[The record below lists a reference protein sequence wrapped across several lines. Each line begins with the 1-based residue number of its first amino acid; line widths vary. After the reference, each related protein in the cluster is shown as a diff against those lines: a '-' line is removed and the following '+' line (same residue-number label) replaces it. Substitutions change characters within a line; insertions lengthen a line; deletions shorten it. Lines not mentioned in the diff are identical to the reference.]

1 MNLSDRFAGCLLGLA
16 LGDATGAPRE
26 GGVPERAAWLL
37 LGRTLDGRQRW
48 TDDTQMTLARTESL
62 IARHGLD
69 LDDAARRMTQAYQWR
84 RGYGPGAA
92 KVLARIR
99 RGMPWQQA
107 SRSVYPDGS
116 YGNGGAM
123 RVTPLALW
131 FAPDGPAAWQAARA
145 SAAITHAHAEAQWGA
160 DAVALAVCTA
170 LRCSPNDSPVD
181 FWNAWRLSL
190 QADIDQAGSPA
201 YQDELRWADQQL
213 NAANAV
219 AASPRDVQKHLGC
232 GVAARRSVVTAIY
245 LAARYMGQPM
255 DALLRF
261 CLRRTCGGWSRP
273 NGSRRRRARWQT
285 RPLRAAEAVRCTRVR
300 PAVQAP
306 RSAPVTEYESNQALA
321 PGRYAQAATLI
332 IASPSWIQ
340 AAARWPYTYRTHHTR
355 TARPAR
361 AEGAPGTA
369 HHQKL

>member
-1 MNLSDRFAGCLLGLA
+1 MAHDAPGRDAVSATTHGSPRAAKGIEAMNLSDRFAGCLLGLA

-48 TDDTQMTLARTESL
+48 TDDTQMTLALTESL

-69 LDDAARRMTQAYQWR
+69 LDDAARRMAQAYQWR

-107 SRSVYPDGS
+107 SRSVYPNGS

-160 DAVALAVCTA
+160 GAVALAVCTA
-170 LRCSPNDSPVD
+170 LRCGPNDSPAD

-190 QADIDQAGSPA
+190 QAEIDQAGSPA

-232 GVAARRSVVTAIY
+232 GVTARRSVVTAIY
-245 LAARYMGQPM
+245 LAARFMGQPM

-261 CLRRTCGGWSRP
+261 CLQLRGDVDTVAAMACAIWGAAHGRQALPEAHLRRLESAEWIEA
-273 NGSRRRRARWQT
+273 RAR
-285 RPLRAAEAVRCTRVR
+285 
-300 PAVQAP
+300 
-306 RSAPVTEYESNQALA
+306 ALA
-321 PGRYAQAATLI
+321 DV
-332 IASPSWIQ
+332 AS
-340 AAARWPYTYRTHHTR
+340 AR
-355 TARPAR
+355 
-361 AEGAPGTA
+361 G
-369 HHQKL
+369 